1 MSAPTTRSGPAPARG
16 QPGPGE
22 RRQPRARQ
30 ERPGEPSPAQQ
41 RRYLRPRPRRARR
54 YPPRPTPRPP
64 RGGGARAP
72 PTCCGRREEERA
84 VEEGRGSRA
93 SPAGSAARPGP
104 AGLRPRRAR
113 PAPPPLAARLPGDL
127 QRHLPCSGR
136 PGRHLPAGP
145 APPASNTAPRA
156 VTLCLDKRHALSFKS
171 SLQQRRGF
179 SRAIS
184 RLNSPSSL
192 SISVLC
198 PGPARPG
205 AARAGGSAPGGL
217 SGEQRG
223 STPALT
229 CWPRFFGYSP
239 SQGWLMSSFA
249 STRTPKSSAAALTE
263 FFSRSH
269 VTKMLPCGRLAA
281 FSVAGSDAE
290 GAPRYP
296 VWHMLYWP
304 ENIN

>member
-1 MSAPTTRSGPAPARG
+1 M
-16 QPGPGE
+16 
-22 RRQPRARQ
+22 
-30 ERPGEPSPAQQ
+30 
-41 RRYLRPRPRRARR
+41 
-54 YPPRPTPRPP
+54 
-64 RGGGARAP
+64 
-72 PTCCGRREEERA
+72 
-84 VEEGRGSRA
+84 EEGRGSRA

-145 APPASNTAPRA
+145 APPTSNTAPRA

-171 SLQQRRGF
+171 SLQQRRGLP
-179 SRAIS
+179 RAIS

-205 AARAGGSAPGGL
+205 AAGAAGSAPGGL
-217 SGEQRG
+217 SREQRG

-239 SQGWLMSSFA
+239 AQGWLMSSFA